1 MEDSELDKLA
11 DRFMEKCE
19 ARRKAFWV
27 EPEEHYNDHRRLT
40 AFLDAF
46 DRAASQIGKGLIW
59 LAFLGVVA
67 LVLIGIKFNWGP
79 K

>member
-1 MEDSELDKLA
+1 MEDSDLDKLA

-19 ARRKAFWV
+19 AKRKSFWV
-27 EPEEHYNDHRRLT
+27 EPEEHYNDHKRLSSV
-40 AFLDAF
+40 LDTI
-46 DRAASQIGKGLIW
+46 DKIASQIGKGLIW
-59 LAFLGVVA
+59 LAFLGVVT